1 MTIRRLTH
9 LYVHC
14 CYFRFNRIIRKLCL
28 ITLSYYTLLPVLLQ
42 ATTKIKEHENKM
54 KSIPKLAAVAAT
66 MALLLSGCVA
76 STQNNAPLKCSI
88 GEPMMQTTLY
98 FGLNRPV
105 GPVITATE
113 WQTYVD
119 QQVTPR
125 FKEGLSVFDA
135 KGQWLG
141 NDGKLA
147 RENSKA
153 LMLIH
158 SPGAVS
164 EQNIEAL
171 RSQYIQQFAQDSVM
185 RVDMPVCVAF

>member
-1 MTIRRLTH
+1 
-9 LYVHC
+9 
-14 CYFRFNRIIRKLCL
+14 
-28 ITLSYYTLLPVLLQ
+28 
-42 ATTKIKEHENKM
+42 M
-54 KSIPKLAAVAAT
+54 KSIPVLAVAAVT
-66 MALLLSGCVA
+66 MTLLLSGCVA
-76 STQNNAPLKCSI
+76 PTQKTTPLKCSV
-88 GEPMMQTTLY
+88 GEPMTQTTLY
-98 FGLNRPV
+98 FGLNRPA

-113 WQTYVD
+113 WQSYVD

-141 NDGKLA
+141 KEGKLA

-158 SPGAVS
+158 VPGAAS

-185 RVDMPVCVAF
+185 RIDMPVCVAF

>member
-1 MTIRRLTH
+1 MINLSLTH
-9 LYVHC
+9 LYVQFC
-14 CYFRFNRIIRKLCL
+14 CFRFNRVIRKLWL
-28 ITLSYYTLLPVLLQ
+28 IALSDYTLLPAMHQ
-42 ATTKIKEHENKM
+42 ATSRIKEHENKM
-54 KSIPKLAAVAAT
+54 KSIPLLAAAAVT
-66 MALLLSGCVA
+66 TALLLSGCVA
-76 STQNNAPLKCSI
+76 PTHKNAALKCSV

-98 FGLNRPV
+98 FGLNRPA

-113 WQTYVD
+113 WQSYVD

-141 NDGKLA
+141 KDGKLA

-158 SPGAVS
+158 APGAAS

-185 RVDMPVCVAF
+185 RIDMPVCVAF

>member
-1 MTIRRLTH
+1 MRH
-9 LYVHC
+9 NV
-14 CYFRFNRIIRKLCL
+14 
-28 ITLSYYTLLPVLLQ
+28 
-42 ATTKIKEHENKM
+42 M
-54 KSIPKLAAVAAT
+54 LAAVVAIA
-66 MALLLSGCVA
+66 MLLNGCVA
-76 STQNNAPLKCSI
+76 PAQKATPQKSVPFCSVGDPLT
-88 GEPMMQTTLY
+88 QTTLY

-105 GPVITATE
+105 GPAITAAE
-113 WQTYVD
+113 WQSFVD

-158 SPGAVS
+158 PSGAES
-164 EQNIEAL
+164 EQKIEAL
-171 RSQYIQQFAQDSVM
+171 RSHYKQQFIQDSVM
-185 RVDMPVCVAF
+185 RVDTPVCVGF

>member
-1 MTIRRLTH
+1 
-9 LYVHC
+9 
-14 CYFRFNRIIRKLCL
+14 
-28 ITLSYYTLLPVLLQ
+28 
-42 ATTKIKEHENKM
+42 M
-54 KSIPKLAAVAAT
+54 KNTPILAAAVAIT
-66 MALLLSGCVA
+66 LLLSGCVA
-76 STQNNAPLKCSI
+76 PVQKASPLKPAATCST
-88 GEPMMQTTLY
+88 GEPMTQTTLY
-98 FGLNRPV
+98 FGLNRPA
-105 GPVITATE
+105 GPVITAAE
-113 WQTYVD
+113 WQTFVD

-158 SPGAVS
+158 SPDAAS

-171 RSQYIQQFAQDSVM
+171 RTRYKQQFAQDSVM
-185 RVDMPVCVAF
+185 RVDVPVCVGF

>member
-1 MTIRRLTH
+1 
-9 LYVHC
+9 
-14 CYFRFNRIIRKLCL
+14 
-28 ITLSYYTLLPVLLQ
+28 
-42 ATTKIKEHENKM
+42 M
-54 KSIPKLAAVAAT
+54 KNTPILAAAVAIS
-66 MALLLSGCVA
+66 LLLSGCVA
-76 STQNNAPLKCSI
+76 PVQKASPLKPAAMCSI
-88 GEPMMQTTLY
+88 GDPMTQTTLY
-98 FGLNRPV
+98 FGLNRPA
-105 GPVITATE
+105 GPVISAAE
-113 WQTYVD
+113 WQTFVD

-158 SPGAVS
+158 SPDAAS

-171 RSQYIQQFAQDSVM
+171 RTRYKQQFAQDSVM
-185 RVDMPVCVAF
+185 RVDAPVCVAF